1 MKFYVLSLLAA
12 CALAQSSTSSMS
24 MSSGMSMS
32 MSSMS
37 MSSATATSSSPDY
50 SITADPAVASL
61 ASAAPCVFNCLNP
74 IGLADPS
81 GCDDVSNDCACLS
94 APIEAQQ
101 VITECINTV
110 CSSSTSSYAALAT
123 SLYQSYCHALYSN
136 SSLASATSA
145 DSSSDAAAAASSSS
159 SGKSSTTT
167 SASASAT
174 SKSDG
179 GSDLFG
185 LVWASA
191 FLLLAVVMIFIG
203 KCILCRILCPTMNCC
218 FPADPDAGP
227 LRYWRAFS
235 DWVSQPFSRSERPE
249 HHCHQQV

>member
-1 MKFYVLSLLAA
+1 MKSYLLSLLVAR
-12 CALAQSSTSSMS
+12 ALAQSSTTTSMS

-37 MSSATATSSSPDY
+37 MSSAASTSSSPDY
-50 SITADPAVASL
+50 SITAEPAVASL
-61 ASAAPCVFNCLNP
+61 ASVAPCVFNCLNP

-110 CSSSTSSYAALAT
+110 CTTNTSSYAALAT
-123 SLYQSYCHALYSN
+123 SLYQSYCAGLYSN

-159 SGKSSTTT
+159 AEKSSTTT
-167 SASASAT
+167 SASASAA
-174 SKSDG
+174 SKSSDAQNLDALEWVG
-179 GSDLFG
+179 GFFALLILLF
-185 LVWASA
+185 L
-191 FLLLAVVMIFIG
+191 FCEFI
-203 KCILCRILCPTMNCC
+203 LQPTLDCC
-218 FPADPDAGP
+218 YPADHDAG
-227 LRYWRAFS
+227 LRPYWERFS
-235 DWVSQPFSRSERPE
+235 HWVSHFFSRSERFEE
-249 HHCHQQV
+249 HHCHHAV